1 MPFLL
6 FEQDTPCAV
15 QDISSGAQ
23 EIESVTLQTHGF
35 VIKLSHKPKTAKID
49 RSHRQKGRN

>member
-6 FEQDTPCAV
+6 FEQDTSCTV
-15 QDISSGAQ
+15 QDNLSGAQ

-35 VIKLSHKPKTAKID
+35 VIKLSHQPKTAKIGTE
-49 RSHRQKGRN
+49 HRQ

>member
-6 FEQDTPCAV
+6 FEQDTPCTL

-23 EIESVTLQTHGF
+23 EIESVTLQTHCF
-35 VIKLSHKPKTAKID
+35 VIKLSHKPKTAKIGRSD
-49 RSHRQKGRN
+49 RQ